1 MKNISSV
8 ELKHEKDVLWRPSYC
23 WYLKMSAIVLG
34 LLTVTFFTLNILLK
48 QYMRQIDKELTPWLN
63 NGNTNKVAT
72 Q

>member
-1 MKNISSV
+1 MKNRSSV
-8 ELKHEKDVLWRPSYC
+8 AVKHEKDVLWRPSYS
-23 WYLKMSAIVLG
+23 WYLKTFVIVLG